1 MPYRTASTHRRSI
14 VLVVTTA
21 LAMLVLGGCVAR
33 PNLYQG
39 DKARVVDRKYVEYP
53 SGYAL
58 ALVADH
64 LNAPAAVA
72 FTPDG
77 LPIVVETGVG
87 DVEPRIYGWRADGT
101 KYDIHP
107 RPNRSPFGLFEQKF
121 HIYGPVGGMI
131 YHDGSVYVT
140 HRDENRLG
148 VITRFGLDGSHST
161 VVADLP
167 AQGDYGMTDLT
178 VSSTGR
184 IVFGLGTATNS
195 GVVGLDNF
203 ATGWV
208 QRYPKVSDQPYTNLK
223 LLGYRFDT
231 PNPNAGLFGGNDVSV
246 TAPFQPFGVSN
257 QTRISKSPT
266 EKPTGA
272 IYSVSTT
279 GGDLTVE
286 AFGIHVPRGLEYN
299 EFGRL
304 YMTNNGM
311 ELRGTRPIQD
321 DPDALL
327 RVVKGTW
334 YGWPDYTADLRPV
347 SELQLNDTTK
357 AMILKSGYP
366 DLSSLVDHNA
376 SNLLAPNRETLVT
389 SVFPSLSGAAKFDF
403 VPADGPF
410 AEFAGNAIVALS
422 GDTAPFATG
431 GQRLKGPVGYKV
443 VRVDIDTR
451 QYKDF
456 IYNTK
461 GKPASLIDKAE
472 VGDALER
479 PIDVKF
485 APDGS
490 LYVLDLG
497 RLRMRGGREE
507 IAPNAGRLFRLIP
520 LPPAPATQPTTTTTS
535 TSTSVR

>member
-1 MPYRTASTHRRSI
+1 MAYRIACHHRRRTASLRVVAT
-14 VLVVTTA
+14 VLTLVA
-21 LAMLVLGGCVAR
+21 LTGCGIH
-33 PNLYQG
+33 PNLYKV
-39 DKARVVDRKYVEYP
+39 DDVRIVDRKDVEYP
-53 SGYAL
+53 SGYVL
-58 ALVADH
+58 TLVADR
-64 LNAPAAVA
+64 LNAPTAVA
-72 FTPDG
+72 FTSEG
-77 LPIVVETGVG
+77 LPVVAEMGAN

-101 KYDIHP
+101 VYDIYP
-107 RPNRSPFGLFEQKF
+107 RPGRSPFGLFGEKF
-121 HIYGPVGGMI
+121 RIYGPVGGMI
-131 YHDGSVYVT
+131 YHDGAVYVS
-140 HRDENRLG
+140 HRDENRMG
-148 VITRFGLDGSHST
+148 VITRFGLDGSHGT

-167 AQGDYGMTDLT
+167 AQGDYGVTDLT

-203 ATGWV
+203 ATGWIR
-208 QRYPKVSDQPYTNLK
+208 RYPKVCDQSYSNLK

-231 PNPNAGLFGGNDVSV
+231 PNPNAGLFGGEDVSV

-257 QTRISKSPT
+257 QTRVPKSPT
-266 EKPTGA
+266 GKPTGA
-272 IYSVSTT
+272 IYSVSPT

-347 SELQLNDTTK
+347 SELPLNDTTK

-366 DLSSLVDHNA
+366 DVSFLIDQNA
-376 SNLLAPNRETLVT
+376 SNLLAPTPSRETLV
-389 SVFPSLSGAAKFDF
+389 SGVFPSLSGAAKFDF

-410 AEFAGNAIVALS
+410 NEFAGNAIVALS
-422 GDTAPFATG
+422 GDRAPFATG
-431 GQRLKGPVGYKV
+431 GQRLKGPVGFKV

-451 QYKDF
+451 QAKDF
-456 IYNTK
+456 VYNTK
-461 GKPASLIDKAE
+461 GVPASLIPKGQ

-490 LYVLDLG
+490 MYILDLG
-497 RLRMRGGREE
+497 KLRMRGGREE
-507 IAPNAGRLFRLIP
+507 VAPNAGRLFRLVSQP
-520 LPPAPATQPTTTTTS
+520 PPATTQSATTGS
-535 TSTSVR
+535 TNP